1 MTSIARLTCSVHGIA
16 DCAHVVHGL
25 DAAVEAAEV
34 GRIARRRDRYAAQA
48 VQWRYS
54 SVKRVAFCGR
64 FLARNAT
71 GVQVRVTATP
81 DGGRRAGLAGLQSCG
96 SVWACP
102 TCSAKI
108 LAHRQSEVES
118 AVSHWLGPD
127 SLAGLGGGRVA
138 MATFTVRHRAGQSAA
153 DVWQAVSTG
162 WTGVTTGAA
171 WQDTKRRYGIEH
183 ARVVRTGARAGQTR
197 WTTTLPWLRIAEV
210 THGDAGW
217 HVHLH
222 VLLFLPAAMSDD
234 GLSALYSGMWSR
246 WNAALVSAGFDG
258 GLQVNHAQF
267 LGGRDVARKIS
278 EYVTKNTYSDPGVAA
293 ALEATRGDLK
303 TARFGNRSAM
313 QILRDVAESS
323 EIPADVDADVAR
335 DRAIWHEYEQAS
347 RGRRQMT
354 WSVGARDLLGLGAE
368 VDDETIAETE
378 TGTADDAVLVL
389 DDDAWRSLLAL
400 GSGHRTALLEAAERS
415 TADAAALLD
424 ALGVAY
430 VAASAAAL
438 DARAEARALAATL
451 YVQ

>member
-1 MTSIARLTCSVHGIA
+1 MTSIARLTCSVHGVD
-16 DCAHVVHGL
+16 DCSHVVHAL
-25 DAAVEAAEV
+25 DTAHDAAEASRV
-34 GRIARRRDRYAAQA
+34 ARRRDRYAAQA

-71 GVQVRVTATP
+71 GVQVRVTNTP
-81 DGGRRAGLAGLQSCG
+81 DGSRRAGLAGLQTCG

-108 LAHRQSEVES
+108 LAHRQTEVES

-127 SLAGLGGGRVA
+127 SLAGLGGGSVA
-138 MATFTVRHRAGQSAA
+138 MATFTVRHRLGQSAA

-171 WQDTKRRYGIEH
+171 WQDTKRRYGVEV
-183 ARVVRTGARAGQTR
+183 ARTPRSGKYAGQTR

-210 THGDAGW
+210 THGEHGW

-222 VLLFLPAAMSDD
+222 VLLFLPAGMSAD
-234 GLSALYSGMWSR
+234 GLADLYAGMWSR
-246 WNAALVSAGFDG
+246 WNAALVSAGYDG

-267 LGGRDVARKIS
+267 LGGADVARKIS
-278 EYVTKNTYSDPGVAA
+278 EYVTKNTYADAGSGA

-303 TARFGNRSAM
+303 SARFGNRSAM
-313 QILRDVAESS
+313 QLLRDVAEASD
-323 EIPADVDADVAR
+323 IPAEADPAVAR

-354 WSVGARDLLGLGAE
+354 WSLGARDLLGLGAE
-368 VDDETIAETE
+368 VDDETIADAE

-389 DDDAWRSLLAL
+389 DDDSWRSLLAL

-415 TADAAALLD
+415 TDDAAALLD
-424 ALGVAY
+424 ALDVGYAR
-430 VAASAAAL
+430 ASGAAL
-438 DARAEARALAATL
+438 DARRQARDAAATL
-451 YVQ
+451 YRH